1 MTFRARSCGWQARGF
16 RRVGVA
22 KQTAVEWHHVVYG
35 KHRIDF
41 AVVRRRRKTLEIA
54 VEPDASVV
62 VAAPLDAPIEAIAE
76 KVRKR
81 AAWIRGQQRFFSQ
94 FMPRTPERRY
104 LAGETHLY
112 LGRQYRLKVV
122 RRGRPGVEMVRGFI
136 IVHSREPDR
145 PEVTRRLVDNWYRK
159 QARAK
164 FAERLEASLARF
176 PDPAAFRPR
185 GLIVRRME
193 KRWGSLSPSGRL
205 LLNRR
210 LIEAPGRHDRL
221 RDRARTLPHGGAAS
235 WGGVLPTAGPGHAG
249 LGGAEGAV
257 GGEDGLRTWSAPV
270 LLRSDCN

>member
-1 MTFRARSCGWQARGF
+1 MG
-16 RRVGVA
+16 
-22 KQTAVEWHHVVYG
+22 AVDSTTERHSVVYG
-35 KHRIDF
+35 GDRIDF
-41 AVVRRRRKTLEIA
+41 AVVRRRRETLEIA

-62 VAAPLDAPIEAIAE
+62 VATPLDAPIEAIAE

-81 AAWIRGQQRFFSQ
+81 AGWIRRQQRFFSQ

-122 RRGRPGVEMVRGFI
+122 RSGRPKIVITRGFI
-136 IVHSREPDR
+136 IVHTREPDR
-145 PEVTRRLVDNWYRK
+145 SEVTRRLVKAWYHK

-176 PDPAAFRPR
+176 PNPGAFRPA

-193 KRWGSLSPSGRL
+193 KRWGSLSPSRRL
-205 LLNRR
+205 LPQPPPHRS
-210 LIEAPGRHDRL
+210 PGQHDRL
-221 RDRARTLPHGGAAS
+221 RDCARALPHGGATS
-235 WGGVLPTAGPGHAG
+235 WGGVLPAVGQGHAG

-257 GGEDGLRTWSAPV
+257 GGEDGVRGWFWLRF
-270 LLRSDCN
+270 

>member
-1 MTFRARSCGWQARGF
+1 MG
-16 RRVGVA
+16 
-22 KQTAVEWHHVVYG
+22 AVDSATEQHTVVYG
-35 KHRIDF
+35 RHRIDF

-81 AAWIRGQQRFFSQ
+81 AAWVRRQQRFFSQ

-122 RRGRPGVEMVRGFI
+122 RSGRPGVEMTRGFI
-136 IVHSREPDR
+136 TVRTREPDR
-145 PEVTRRLVDNWYRK
+145 PGVTRRLVEGWYRK

-164 FAERLEASLARF
+164 FAERLEVSLARF
-176 PDPAAFRPR
+176 PDPKAFRPA
-185 GLIVRRME
+185 GLIVRRMD

-210 LIEAPGRHDRL
+210 LIEAPVDTIDYVITHEL
-221 RDRARTLPHGGAAS
+221 CHMAEPH
-235 WGGVLPTAGPGHAG
+235 H
-249 LGGAEGAV
+249 GAEFYQ
-257 GGEDGLRTWSAPV
+257 
-270 LLRSDCN
+270 LLDRVMPDWAGRKGRLEERMA

>member
-1 MTFRARSCGWQARGF
+1 MS
-16 RRVGVA
+16 VA
-22 KQTAVEWHHVVYG
+22 KQSVERHQVVYG
-35 KHRIDF
+35 GHRIDF
-41 AVVRRRRKTLEIA
+41 SIVRRRRTTLEIA

-62 VAAPLDAPIEAIAE
+62 VAAPVDAPLDAIME

-81 AAWIRGQQRFFSQ
+81 AGWIRRQQRFFSQ

-122 RRGRPGVEMVRGFI
+122 RNGRPKVEITRGFI
-136 IVHSREPDR
+136 IVHTREPDR
-145 PEVTRRLVDNWYRK
+145 PEVTRRLVEGWYRK

-164 FAERLEASLARF
+164 FAERMEASLARF
-176 PDPAAFRPR
+176 PDPEAFRPA

-210 LIEAPGRHDRL
+210 LIEAPVDTIDYVIAHEL
-221 RDRARTLPHGGAAS
+221 CHMAEPH
-235 WGGVLPTAGPGHAG
+235 H
-249 LGGAEGAV
+249 GAEFYRLLDRVMPDWV
-257 GGEDGLRTWSAPV
+257 GRKGRLEERMA
-270 LLRSDCN
+270 